1 MSETTRQEPRS
12 LKIFKEA
19 NSEIRELVKII
30 MEKERQEQYKRTR
43 TDIYQSLLEFIK
55 TGTP

>member
-1 MSETTRQEPRS
+1 MSEIIPQEPRS

-19 NSEIRELVKII
+19 NSEIRELVKEI

-43 TDIYQSLLEFIK
+43 NDIYQSLLEFIK